1 MSIEN
6 QIAVHA
12 DEPEQL
18 SAAEFLSALKKDM
31 LITIGN
37 TTYDLDDITNLLCAT
52 MLRVAAEE
60 SITENAYAIEELY
73 IKTIQE
79 MME

>member
-6 QIAVHA
+6 QIAIHA

-18 SAAEFLSALKKDM
+18 SANEFLSALKKDM

-60 SITENAYAIEELY
+60 SITDNAYAIEKLY
-73 IKTIQE
+73 IERISE
-79 MME
+79 LME